1 MTDSRL
7 MRVRA
12 VTMLSCPVDRVLG
25 VPMYPAPCRF
35 TRCGFR
41 ETLAAGYWPTG
52 ALVEYALDY
61 RGAVS
66 LWRVSGCYLEEVG
79 TERVACASLKGDDH
93 VRVALVAA
101 GAAKGR

>member
-1 MTDSRL
+1 
-7 MRVRA
+7 
-12 VTMLSCPVDRVLG
+12 
-25 VPMYPAPCRF
+25 
-35 TRCGFR
+35 
-41 ETLAAGYWPTG
+41 
-52 ALVEYALDY
+52 LVEYALDY